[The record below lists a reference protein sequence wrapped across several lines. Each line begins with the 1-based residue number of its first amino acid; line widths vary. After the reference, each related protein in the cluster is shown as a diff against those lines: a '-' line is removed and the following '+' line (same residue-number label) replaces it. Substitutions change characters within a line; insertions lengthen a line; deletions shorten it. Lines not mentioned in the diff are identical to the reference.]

1 MTTED
6 RLRTLAYNLWWT
18 WHPEVLDIFR
28 TLDPATW
35 RDHHHNPVAVL
46 AALDGGRLITRIEEE
61 GLASRIAFHYRR
73 LEEYLTDEDT
83 WCADQS
89 GALRVAPIAYFSAEF
104 GLHESLPLYSGGLG
118 ILAGDH
124 LKSASDLGVPAIG
137 VGLFYAA
144 GYFRQRL
151 DASGWQQESYGTTDL
166 SMLPLVR
173 AATPDGGALT
183 VTVRAGADDLCAGV
197 WMAHVGRSR
206 LLLLDTDIADNP
218 APLRGLTAQLYGG
231 DEGTRIRQEILLGV
245 GGLRALAALGIV
257 PRALHLN
264 EGHSAF
270 AVLEQTRARMVAQGL
285 GFDDAW
291 RQTTIQTV
299 FTTHTPVDA
308 GHDRFAPALMDQ
320 ELGWLREAL
329 GLPPR
334 RFLGLGRV
342 REDDEGERFCM
353 TVLALKGARQRNGV
367 STLHGHVSRRAWR
380 PLWPG
385 RPEEEVPIGHVTN
398 GVHVPSWLAPSM
410 KQLYDRH
417 LGPDWVARQT
427 EPSTW
432 HPIERVDDGELWEV
446 HTDLRRTLVDFV
458 RRRTGAAV
466 LDPDA
471 FTIGFARRFA
481 TYKRATLL
489 LADRERFVRLC
500 TRADRPVQVVFAGKA
515 HPRDDGG
522 KRLIQDIVALAR
534 DSTLRGRVV
543 FVEDYDMH
551 VGRHLV
557 QGVDLWLNTPERPLE
572 ACGTSGQKAILNGV
586 LTCSVLDGW
595 WAEAYDG
602 ENGFAI
608 GSGEAHADSGV
619 QWQRDAQ
626 ALADT
631 LEHEVVPLFYQRDAT
646 GIPRA
651 WTARMKRAIL
661 TLGWMYN
668 ADRMVMDYARGAYLP
683 AVGATHR
690 AV

>member
-1 MTTED
+1 MTVED

-28 TLDPATW
+28 ALDPATW
-35 RDHHHNPVAVL
+35 RDQHHNPVAVL
-46 AALDGGRLITRIEEE
+46 AALEGGRLPARIDEE
-61 GLASRIAFHYRR
+61 GLANRIAFHYRR
-73 LEEYLTDEDT
+73 LEEYLTGEDT

-166 SMLPLVR
+166 ALLPLVR
-173 AATPDGGALT
+173 AATPAGGALT
-183 VTVRAGADDLCAGV
+183 VTVRAGADDLRAGV

-206 LLLLDTDIADNP
+206 LLLLDTDIADNS
-218 APLRGLTAQLYGG
+218 APLRDLTAQLYGG
-231 DEGTRIRQEILLGV
+231 DERTRIRQEMLLGI
-245 GGLRALAALGIV
+245 GGLRALSALGIV

-270 AVLEQTRARMVAQGL
+270 AVLEQTRARMATQGL
-285 GFDDAW
+285 DFEEAW

-320 ELGWLREAL
+320 ELGWLRDAL

-342 REDDEGERFCM
+342 REDDDGERFCM
-353 TVLALKGARQRNGV
+353 TVLALRGARQRNAV
-367 STLHGHVSRRAWR
+367 STLHGHVTRRAWR

-385 RPEEEVPIGHVTN
+385 RSEEDVPIGHITN

-410 KQLYDRH
+410 KQLYDRY
-417 LGPDWVARQT
+417 LASDWLTRQM

-432 HPIERVDDGELWEV
+432 HPIERVDEGELWEV
-446 HTDLRRTLVDFV
+446 HTGLRRTLVDFV
-458 RRRTGAAV
+458 RRRAGAPV

-489 LADRERFVRLC
+489 LADRERFIRLC
-500 TRADRPVQVVFAGKA
+500 TRTDRPVQIVFAGKA

-522 KRLIQDIVALAR
+522 KRLIQEIAALGG
-534 DSTLRGRVV
+534 DPVLRGRVV
-543 FVEDYDMH
+543 FVEDYDIH
-551 VGRHLV
+551 VARHLV
-557 QGVDLWLNTPERPLE
+557 QGVDLWLNTPQRPLE

-608 GSGEAHADSGV
+608 GDGEAHADASV

-626 ALADT
+626 ALAAT
-631 LEHEVVPLFYQRDAT
+631 LEREVLPLFFHRDPA
-646 GIPRA
+646 GIPRG
-651 WTARMKRAIL
+651 WVARVKRAIV

-668 ADRMVMDYARGAYLP
+668 ADRMVTDYARGAYLP